1 MNNKQKIVLW
11 IGLIVFLISGIFP
24 PWVQVFDDGKTY
36 NEKDQGYH
44 FLMKPPEVIF
54 DSDTYAEWYKMQFR
68 MKIDIARLIIQ
79 WIIITVI
86 ITGFIVSLKQK

>member
-1 MNNKQKIVLW
+1 
-11 IGLIVFLISGIFP
+11 
-24 PWVQVFDDGKTY
+24 
-36 NEKDQGYH
+36 
-44 FLMKPPEVIF
+44 MKPPEVIF